1 MITMDSAKSIYIID
15 NAGIVERMPNVPADS
30 VSLILN
36 HSFNSGAYYVRH

>member
-15 NAGIVERMPNVPADS
+15 NAGIVERIRAS
-30 VSLILN
+30 RQIRIILN